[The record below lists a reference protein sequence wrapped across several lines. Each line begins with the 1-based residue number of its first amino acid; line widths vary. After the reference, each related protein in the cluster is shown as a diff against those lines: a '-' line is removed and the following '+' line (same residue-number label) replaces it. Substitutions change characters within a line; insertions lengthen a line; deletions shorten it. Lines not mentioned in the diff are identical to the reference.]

1 MNKFILV
8 VLAAILSGCHVE
20 HKEAKNIPDLE
31 NYVHKFQTSTVDGA
45 KVTCFLY
52 LERYMS
58 CVKE

>member
-1 MNKFILV
+1 MIRL
-8 VLAAILSGCHVE
+8 AILALALSACHVE
-20 HKEAKNIPDLE
+20 HKEAQNIPDLE
-31 NYVHKFQTSTVDGA
+31 NYVHKFQTTTVGGA